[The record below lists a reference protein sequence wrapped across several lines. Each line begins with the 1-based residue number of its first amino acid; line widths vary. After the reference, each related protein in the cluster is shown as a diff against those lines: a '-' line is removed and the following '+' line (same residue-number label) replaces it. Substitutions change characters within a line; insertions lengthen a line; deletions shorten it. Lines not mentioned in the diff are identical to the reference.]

1 MMTVQVELPAEL
13 LDAARIQASET
24 PKLLALELF
33 REDAV
38 SLGGAAELGGVLVAE
53 FMDFAAE
60 RAVPLH
66 YAQEDYEQDQLSIGK
81 LLPQISS

>member
-1 MMTVQVELPAEL
+1 MTTVQVELQTEL
-13 LDAARIQASET
+13 LHAARIQPSET
-24 PKLLALELF
+24 PKLIALELF
-33 REDAV
+33 REDAL
-38 SLGGAAELGGVLVAE
+38 SLGRAAELSGVSVAE

-66 YAQEDYEQDQLSIGK
+66 YAQEDYEQDQLSIEK